1 MFNVSHII
9 FFTIYRKLIRTTVAQ
24 TKISVRGNNKMIIT
38 GTDLRI
44 MRLRAGKTT
53 VQMAEF
59 ASVKTRKTYENWEK
73 NVGSPSMNQFL
84 AMSMS
89 CGFNPS
95 ELIKMYVDRDSN
107 ESEIDLM
114 AASNA

>member
-1 MFNVSHII
+1 
-9 FFTIYRKLIRTTVAQ
+9 
-24 TKISVRGNNKMIIT
+24 MIIT

-59 ASVKTRKTYENWEK
+59 AGVKTRKTYENWEK

-89 CGFNPS
+89 CGFNPA
-95 ELIKMYVDRDSN
+95 ELVKMYIERDN
-107 ESEIDLM
+107 ADAEIDLM
-114 AASNA
+114 AAADNA

>member
-1 MFNVSHII
+1 
-9 FFTIYRKLIRTTVAQ
+9 
-24 TKISVRGNNKMIIT
+24 MIIT

-59 ASVKTRKTYENWEK
+59 AGVKTRKTYENWEK

-84 AMSMS
+84 SMS
-89 CGFNPS
+89 IACGFNPS
-95 ELIKMYVDRDSN
+95 ELVKMYVDRDSN

-114 AASNA
+114 SAAKGA

>member
-1 MFNVSHII
+1 
-9 FFTIYRKLIRTTVAQ
+9 
-24 TKISVRGNNKMIIT
+24 MIIT

-59 ASVKTRKTYENWEK
+59 AGVKTRKTYENWEK

-84 AMSMS
+84 AMSMA
-89 CGFNPS
+89 CGFKPA
-95 ELIKMYVDRDSN
+95 ELIKMYIERDNSD
-107 ESEIDLM
+107 SEIDLM
-114 AASNA
+114 SASESA

>member
-1 MFNVSHII
+1 
-9 FFTIYRKLIRTTVAQ
+9 
-24 TKISVRGNNKMIIT
+24 MIIT

-84 AMSMS
+84 AMSMA
-89 CGFNPS
+89 CGFKPA
-95 ELIKMYVDRDSN
+95 ELIKMYIERDNSDA
-107 ESEIDLM
+107 EIDLM
-114 AASNA
+114 SASEGA

>member
-1 MFNVSHII
+1 
-9 FFTIYRKLIRTTVAQ
+9 
-24 TKISVRGNNKMIIT
+24 MIIT

-59 ASVKTRKTYENWEK
+59 AGVKTRKTYENWEK

-84 AMSMS
+84 AMSMA
-89 CGFNPS
+89 CGFKPA
-95 ELIKMYVDRDSN
+95 ELIKMYIERDNSD
-107 ESEIDLM
+107 SEIDLM
-114 AASNA
+114 SASENA

>member
-1 MFNVSHII
+1 
-9 FFTIYRKLIRTTVAQ
+9 
-24 TKISVRGNNKMIIT
+24 MIIT

-59 ASVKTRKTYENWEK
+59 AGVKTRKTYENWEK

-84 AMSMS
+84 AMSMA
-89 CGFNPS
+89 CGFKPA
-95 ELIKMYVDRDSN
+95 ELIKMYIERDN
-107 ESEIDLM
+107 ADAEIDLM
-114 AASNA
+114 SASEGA

>member
-1 MFNVSHII
+1 
-9 FFTIYRKLIRTTVAQ
+9 
-24 TKISVRGNNKMIIT
+24 MIIT

-59 ASVKTRKTYENWEK
+59 AGVKTRKTYENWEK

-95 ELIKMYVDRDSN
+95 ELVKMYVDRDSN
-107 ESEIDLM
+107 EAEIDLM
-114 AASNA
+114 AAAN